1 MFFWGME
8 RKKHPSPLDI
18 KGRSITLMG
27 EIGWDFS
34 AQQFIELLQTMG
46 KDEPIELIIMSEG
59 GTVVEANAIYDFVR
73 VEGYNVNT
81 TVYGYAAS
89 AATVLALCG
98 KRVRMGSS
106 SVWMVHSPYY
116 MEYVQP
122 AILPMPEEDNGE
134 TEYESGYK
142 KPKMNGEEGGT
153 WVKRIEPTLQLIVAD
168 IYARK
173 TGGTREQMI
182 ALMEEGDRTGKLYNA
197 EETLALGFIDEVLT
211 DATSQAAAFINQ
223 FQNSTNVMTLLSR
236 MAALF
241 GRKEAETTEDVV
253 IADLQNKLGEI
264 AEIKDSLAAIIAK
277 MESNDPGDTQPEP
290 TADDADT
297 ADNAELVSIKA
308 QVAELA
314 AANQLLA
321 GELASIKAK
330 GPVSEPK
337 ANGVDLKGEQP
348 QMSQQE
354 RIAALWAQMQNK

>member
-1 MFFWGME
+1 ME
-8 RKKHPSPLDI
+8 RRKHPSPLDI

-116 MEYVQP
+116 MEYVEP
-122 AILPMPEEDNGE
+122 AILPMPEDGE

-223 FQNSTNVMTLLSR
+223 FKNSTNIMSLLSR

-241 GRKEAETTEDVV
+241 GREEAKATEDVV

-264 AEIKDSLAAIIAK
+264 AEIKASLAAVVAK
-277 MESNDPGDTQPEP
+277 LESNDPGDTQPEP
-290 TADDADT
+290 TADDADA
-297 ADNAELVSIKA
+297 ADNAELVSVKA
-308 QVAELA
+308 QIAELA
-314 AANQLLA
+314 AANQMLA
-321 GELASIKAK
+321 VELANIKAK

-348 QMSQQE
+348 QMTQQE
-354 RIAALWAQMQNK
+354 RIAALWAQSQKN

>member
-1 MFFWGME
+1 ME
-8 RKKHPSPLDI
+8 RRKHPSPLDI

-46 KDEPIELIIMSEG
+46 KNEPIELIIMSEG

-122 AILPMPEEDNGE
+122 SILPMPEENGGG
-134 TEYESGYK
+134 EYEDGYK
-142 KPKMNGEEGGT
+142 KTAMNGEMEGT

-173 TGGTREQMI
+173 TGGTREEMI

-264 AEIKDSLAAIIAK
+264 AEIKASLAAIVAK

-290 TADDADT
+290 TADDTDT
-297 ADNAELVSIKA
+297 ADNAELLNVKA
-308 QVAELA
+308 QIAELA

>member
-1 MFFWGME
+1 ME
-8 RKKHPSPLDI
+8 RRKHPSPLDI

-116 MEYVQP
+116 MEYVEP
-122 AILPMPEEDNGE
+122 AILPMPEDEE
-134 TEYESGYK
+134 TEYEGGYK
-142 KPKMNGEEGGT
+142 KPKMNGEMEGT

-173 TGGTREQMI
+173 TGGTREEMI

-264 AEIKDSLAAIIAK
+264 AEIKASLAAIVAK
-277 MESNDPGDTQPEP
+277 METNDPGDTQPEP
-290 TADDADT
+290 TGDDADSTDT

-337 ANGVDLKGEQP
+337 ANGVDLKGETP

>member
-1 MFFWGME
+1 ME

-116 MEYVQP
+116 MEYVEP
-122 AILPMPEEDNGE
+122 AVLPENGE
-134 TEYESGYK
+134 TEYEDGYK
-142 KPKMNGEEGGT
+142 KPRMNGEGGGT
-153 WVKRIEPTLQLIVAD
+153 WVKRIEPTLQLIIAD

-173 TGGTREQMI
+173 TGGTREEMI
-182 ALMEEGDRTGKLYNA
+182 ALMELGDNTGKLYNA

-223 FQNSTNVMTLLSR
+223 FQNQTNIMTLLSR

-253 IADLQNKLGEI
+253 LSDLQNKLAEI
-264 AEIKDSLAAIIAK
+264 AEVKASLADVLAK
-277 MESNDPGDTQPEP
+277 LSESNDPGDTQPEP
-290 TADDADT
+290 TDADAEPT
-297 ADNAELVSIKA
+297 DNPELAGIKA

-314 AANQLLA
+314 AANQMLA
-321 GELASIKAK
+321 VELASIKAK

-337 ANGVDLKGEQP
+337 ANGVDLKGEAP
-348 QMSQQE
+348 QMTQQE
-354 RIAALWAQMQNK
+354 RIAALWAQSQKN

>member
-1 MFFWGME
+1 ME
-8 RKKHPSPLDI
+8 RRKHPSPLDI

-116 MEYVQP
+116 MEYVDP
-122 AILPMPEEDNGE
+122 AILPEDGE
-134 TEYESGYK
+134 TEYEDGYK
-142 KPKMNGEEGGT
+142 KPEMNGEYGM
-153 WVKRIEPTLQLIVAD
+153 WVKRIEPTLQLIIAD

-173 TGGTREQMI
+173 TGKTREEMI
-182 ALMEEGDRTGKLYNA
+182 ALMELGDNTGKLYNA

-264 AEIKDSLAAIIAK
+264 AEIKASLAAIVAK

-297 ADNAELVSIKA
+297 ADNAELLNVKA
-308 QVAELA
+308 QIAELA

-337 ANGVDLKGEQP
+337 ANGVDLKGEAP

>member
-1 MFFWGME
+1 ME
-8 RKKHPSPLDI
+8 RRKHPSPLDI

-46 KDEPIELIIMSEG
+46 KEEPIELIIMSEG

-116 MEYVQP
+116 MEYVEP

-142 KPKMNGEEGGT
+142 KPKMNGEGT

-173 TGGTREQMI
+173 TGKTREEMV
-182 ALMEEGDRTGKLYNA
+182 ALMELGDNTGKLYNA

-264 AEIKDSLAAIIAK
+264 AEIKASLAAIVAK
-277 MESNDPGDTQPEP
+277 MESNDPGDTQSEP
-290 TADDADT
+290 TADDADAADT

-337 ANGVDLKGEQP
+337 ANGVDLKGETP

>member
-1 MFFWGME
+1 ME
-8 RKKHPSPLDI
+8 RRKHPSPLDI

-116 MEYVQP
+116 MEYVEP
-122 AILPMPEEDNGE
+122 AILPMPEEKE
-134 TEYESGYK
+134 TEYEGGYK

-153 WVKRIEPTLQLIVAD
+153 WVKRIEPTLQIIVAD

-173 TGGTREQMI
+173 TGGTREEMI
-182 ALMEEGDRTGKLYNA
+182 ALMELGDQTGKLYNA

-223 FQNSTNVMTLLSR
+223 FQNQTNIMTLLSR

-253 IADLQNKLGEI
+253 IADLQNKLAEI
-264 AEIKDSLAAIIAK
+264 AEVKASLAEIVAK
-277 MESNDPGDTQPEP
+277 LNESNDPGDTQPEP
-290 TADDADT
+290 EPTAPVADDS
-297 ADNAELVSIKA
+297 ELLAVKA
-308 QVAELA
+308 QIAELA
-314 AANQLLA
+314 AANQMLA

-348 QMSQQE
+348 QMTQQE
-354 RIAALWAQMQNK
+354 RIAALWAQMQKN

>member
-1 MFFWGME
+1 ME
-8 RKKHPSPLDI
+8 RRKHPSPLDI

-116 MEYVQP
+116 MEYVEP
-122 AILPMPEEDNGE
+122 AILPMPEEEE

-142 KPKMNGEEGGT
+142 KPKMNGEESGT
-153 WVKRIEPTLQLIVAD
+153 WVKRIEPTLQAIVAD

-173 TGGTREQMI
+173 TGGTREEMI
-182 ALMEEGDRTGKLYNA
+182 ELMELGDRTGKLYNA
-197 EETLALGFIDEVLT
+197 DETLALGFIDEVLT

-223 FQNSTNVMTLLSR
+223 FQNQTNIMTLLSR

-253 IADLQNKLGEI
+253 IADLQNKLAEI
-264 AEIKDSLAAIIAK
+264 AEVKASLAEIVAK
-277 MESNDPGDTQPEP
+277 LNESNDPGDTQVEPEP
-290 TADDADT
+290 TAPVADDS
-297 ADNAELVSIKA
+297 ELLAVKA
-308 QVAELA
+308 QIAELA
-314 AANQLLA
+314 AANQMLA

-354 RIAALWAQMQNK
+354 RIAALWAQMQKN

>member
-1 MFFWGME
+1 ME

-122 AILPMPEEDNGE
+122 AILPMPEEDGGPGE
-134 TEYESGYK
+134 VEDACGPSKRRVRGDGME
-142 KPKMNGEEGGT
+142 EEGGT

-182 ALMEEGDRTGKLYNA
+182 ALMELGDQTGKLYNA

-223 FQNSTNVMTLLSR
+223 FQNSTNIMTLLSR

-253 IADLQNKLGEI
+253 IADLKNKLGEI
-264 AEIKDSLAAIIAK
+264 AEMKASLAAVVAK
-277 MESNDPGDTQPEP
+277 LESNDPGDTQPEP
-290 TADDADT
+290 TADEPT
-297 ADNAELVSIKA
+297 ADNAELLNVKA
-308 QVAELA
+308 QIAELA

>member
-1 MFFWGME
+1 ME
-8 RKKHPSPLDI
+8 RRKHPSPLDI

-116 MEYVQP
+116 MEYVEP
-122 AILPMPEEDNGE
+122 AVLPQDGE
-134 TEYESGYK
+134 TEYEDGYK
-142 KPKMNGEEGGT
+142 KPAMNGEYGT

-182 ALMEEGDRTGKLYNA
+182 TLMELGDQTGKLYNA

-253 IADLQNKLGEI
+253 IADLQNKLAEI
-264 AEIKDSLAAIIAK
+264 AEVKASLAEIVAK
-277 MESNDPGDTQPEP
+277 LNESNDPGDTQPEP
-290 TADDADT
+290 EPTAPVADDS
-297 ADNAELVSIKA
+297 ELLAVKA
-308 QVAELA
+308 QIAELA
-314 AANQLLA
+314 AANQMLA

-354 RIAALWAQMQNK
+354 RIAALWAQMQKN

>member
-1 MFFWGME
+1 ME
-8 RKKHPSPLDI
+8 RRKHPSPLDI

-116 MEYVQP
+116 MEYVDP
-122 AILPMPEEDNGE
+122 AILPEDGE
-134 TEYESGYK
+134 TEYEDGYK
-142 KPKMNGEEGGT
+142 KPEMNGEYGM
-153 WVKRIEPTLQLIVAD
+153 WVKRIEPTLQLIIAD

-173 TGGTREQMI
+173 TGGTREEMI
-182 ALMEEGDRTGKLYNA
+182 ALMELGDNTGKLYNA

-264 AEIKDSLAAIIAK
+264 AEIKASLAAIVAK
-277 MESNDPGDTQPEP
+277 MEANDPGDTQPEP
-290 TADDADT
+290 TADDAE
-297 ADNAELVSIKA
+297 NAELVSIKA

>member
-1 MFFWGME
+1 
-8 RKKHPSPLDI
+8 
-18 KGRSITLMG
+18 
-27 EIGWDFS
+27 
-34 AQQFIELLQTMG
+34 
-46 KDEPIELIIMSEG
+46 
-59 GTVVEANAIYDFVR
+59 
-73 VEGYNVNT
+73 
-81 TVYGYAAS
+81 
-89 AATVLALCG
+89 
-98 KRVRMGSS
+98 
-106 SVWMVHSPYY
+106 
-116 MEYVQP
+116 
-122 AILPMPEEDNGE
+122 
-134 TEYESGYK
+134 
-142 KPKMNGEEGGT
+142 MNGEGT

-173 TGGTREQMI
+173 TGATREEMV
-182 ALMEEGDRTGKLYNA
+182 ALMELGDNTGKLYNA

-264 AEIKDSLAAIIAK
+264 AEIKASLAAIVAK
-277 MESNDPGDTQPEP
+277 MEANDPGDTQPEP
-290 TADDADT
+290 TANDAE
-297 ADNAELVSIKA
+297 NAELVSIKA

>member
-1 MFFWGME
+1 ME
-8 RKKHPSPLDI
+8 RRKHPSPLDI

-116 MEYVQP
+116 MEYVEP
-122 AILPMPEEDNGE
+122 AILPMPEEEDGPSE
-134 TEYESGYK
+134 VEDACGPGK
-142 KPKMNGEEGGT
+142 RKVRGNGEEGGT

-182 ALMEEGDRTGKLYNA
+182 ALMELGDQTGKLYNA

-223 FQNSTNVMTLLSR
+223 FQNSTNIMTLLSR

-264 AEIKDSLAAIIAK
+264 AEIKASLAAVVAK
-277 MESNDPGDTQPEP
+277 LNESNDPGDTQPEP
-290 TADDADT
+290 EPTAPVADDS
-297 ADNAELVSIKA
+297 ELLAVKA
-308 QVAELA
+308 QIAELA
-314 AANQLLA
+314 AANQMLA

-354 RIAALWAQMQNK
+354 RIAALWAQMQKN